1 MFKAYCASMAA
12 ALLAG
17 TAGSAVA
24 QTPAATPAQTQA
36 SAKPSNANE
45 IVCEKQETTTGT
57 RLGAKRVCM
66 TRGEW
71 ADRRL
76 QDRQELERVQI
87 QRGAKGE

>member
-1 MFKAYCASMAA
+1 MFKAYCATLAA
-12 ALLAG
+12 ALFAG
-17 TAGSAVA
+17 TGGSAVA
-24 QTPAATPAQTQA
+24 QAPAAAPAQAQA
-36 SAKPSNANE
+36 AAKPANANE

-71 ADRRL
+71 ADRRM

>member
-17 TAGSAVA
+17 TAGSAAA
-24 QTPAATPAQTQA
+24 QAPTTAPAQA
-36 SAKPSNANE
+36 EAAAKPANSNE
-45 IVCEKQETTTGT
+45 IVCEKQESTTGS

-71 ADRRL
+71 ADRRM